1 MKKILVID
9 ESTLVRNY
17 LVKKLEEYGF
27 EVAVAV
33 NGLDGASKLRTKTP
47 DLVIMDYFLSRT
59 SSIELLE
66 KKKAD
71 PNVANIPVI
80 MASTKIDRQK
90 LVQVSKYNVKKFFT
104 KPIRIDSLLK
114 TVSELLGVEVT
125 LDDTPCIIEA
135 HFNEEIL
142 FIEVAQGLNKEKIE
156 LLRYK
161 IEELLDLYQVRV
173 PKVLLMMVGVD
184 VTANDSLKL
193 ATLLNTVVEY
203 TRAKPRDIKI
213 LTNNDFVT
221 RYVGGN
227 EDYQDI
233 EITNA
238 LDKAITSLLGG
249 KAGDVM
255 DQRRGVVQDQFLQAS
270 SPRKEGGESL
280 QMKFE
285 GERLEHPDLADVSE
299 GRRIIV
305 VDDDMVIRELIKA
318 AFSDTKFEIETY
330 EDGRSFVENAEVE
343 NADLVFLDLMMP
355 EMNGFEVL
363 KVMKE
368 RQVKVPIIV
377 LSALSKRESVVE
389 ALKFGVKSYVIKPLK
404 PEWIRK
410 KATEVLALSF

>member
-9 ESTLVRNY
+9 ESTLVRSY
-17 LVKKLEEYGF
+17 LAKKLEEYGF
-27 EVAVAV
+27 EVEVAV
-33 NGLDGASKLRTKTP
+33 NGLDGATKLRAEMP

-66 KKKAD
+66 KKKSD

-90 LVQVSKYNVKKFFT
+90 LVQVSKYNVKKFFN

-135 HFNEEIL
+135 HFNDDIL
-142 FIEVAQGLNKEKIE
+142 FIEVAQGLNKEKLE

-161 IEELLDLYQVRV
+161 IEELLDLYEVRV
-173 PKVLLMMVGVD
+173 PKVLLMMGGVE

-193 ATLLNTVVEY
+193 ATLLNTVLEY
-203 TRAKPRDIKI
+203 TKAKPKDIKI

-221 RYVGGN
+221 RYVQGN
-227 EDYQDI
+227 EDYEGI
-233 EITNA
+233 EVTTA
-238 LDKAITSLLGG
+238 LDKAISSLLGG

-270 SPRKEGGESL
+270 APRKEGGESF

-285 GERLEHPDLADVSE
+285 GERVERPELAEVSE

-330 EDGRSFVENAEVE
+330 EEGRTFVEQ
-343 NADLVFLDLMMP
+343 ADLDGADLIFLDLMMP
-355 EMNGFEVL
+355 EMDGFEVL
-363 KVMKE
+363 KKLKE
-368 RQVKVPIIV
+368 RQNKTPVIV
-377 LSALSKRESVVE
+377 LSALSKRESVIE

>member
-9 ESTLVRNY
+9 ESTLVRDY

-33 NGLDGASKLRTKTP
+33 NGLDGASKMRIEMP

-66 KKKAD
+66 KKKSD
-71 PNVANIPVI
+71 PNVSNIPVI

-90 LVQVSKYNVKKFFT
+90 LVQVAKYNVKKFFN
-104 KPIRIDSLLK
+104 KPIKIDSLLR

-135 HFNEEIL
+135 HFNDDIL

-161 IEELLDLYQVRV
+161 IEELLDLYEVRV
-173 PKVLLMMVGVD
+173 PKVLLMMVGVE

-193 ATLLNTVVEY
+193 ATLLNTVIEY

-213 LTNNDFVT
+213 LTNNEFVT
-221 RYVGGN
+221 RYISGN
-227 EDYQDI
+227 DDYNEI
-233 EITNA
+233 EVADA
-238 LDKAITSLLGG
+238 LDKAISSLLGD
-249 KAGDVM
+249 KAGSVM
-255 DQRRGVVQDQFLQAS
+255 DQRRGVVGDEFLRAS
-270 SPRKEGGESL
+270 SPRKEGGESF

-318 AFSDTKFEIETY
+318 AFSDTKFQIETY
-330 EDGRSFVENAEVE
+330 EDGRTFVEAADVE
-343 NADLVFLDLMMP
+343 SADLIFLDLMMP
-355 EMNGFEVL
+355 EMNGFDVL
-363 KVMKE
+363 KVLKE
-368 RQVKVPIIV
+368 REVSVPIIV

>member
-33 NGLDGASKLRTKTP
+33 NGLDGASKLRSETP

-71 PNVANIPVI
+71 PNVAHIPVI

-125 LDDTPCIIEA
+125 LDDSPCIIEA
-135 HFNEEIL
+135 HFNDEIL
-142 FIEVAQGLNKEKIE
+142 FIEVAEGLNKEKIE

-184 VTANDSLKL
+184 ITANDSLKL
-193 ATLLNTVVEY
+193 ATLLNTVIEY
-203 TRAKPRDIKI
+203 SRAKPRDIKI

-227 EDYQDI
+227 EDYKDI
-233 EITNA
+233 EVTNA

-270 SPRKEGGESL
+270 SPRKEGSESF

-285 GERLEHPDLADVSE
+285 GERLEHPDLAEVSE

-330 EDGRSFVENAEVE
+330 EDGRTFVENADVK

>member
-9 ESTLVRNY
+9 ESTLVRSY
-17 LVKKLEEYGF
+17 LAKKLEEYGF
-27 EVAVAV
+27 EVVVAV
-33 NGLDGASKLRTKTP
+33 NGLDGATKLRGETP
-47 DLVIMDYFLSRT
+47 DLVIMDFFLSRT

-66 KKKAD
+66 KKKSD

-90 LVQVSKYNVKKFFT
+90 LVQVSKYNVKKFFN

-135 HFNEEIL
+135 HFNDDIL

-161 IEELLDLYQVRV
+161 IEELLDLYEVRV
-173 PKVLLMMVGVD
+173 PKVLLMMGGVE

-193 ATLLNTVVEY
+193 STLLNTVLEY
-203 TRAKPRDIKI
+203 TKAKPKDIKI
-213 LTNNDFVT
+213 LTNNDFIT
-221 RYVGGN
+221 RYVQGN
-227 EDYQDI
+227 EDYEGI
-233 EITNA
+233 EVTNA
-238 LDKAITSLLGG
+238 LDKAISSLLGG

-270 SPRKEGGESL
+270 SPRKEGGESF

-285 GERLEHPDLADVSE
+285 GERVERPDLSEVSE

-330 EDGRSFVENAEVE
+330 EEGRTFVEQADVDG
-343 NADLVFLDLMMP
+343 ADLVFLDLMMP

-363 KVMKE
+363 KTLKE
-368 RQVKVPIIV
+368 RQTKTPVIV
-377 LSALSKRESVVE
+377 LSALSKRESVIE

>member
-1 MKKILVID
+1 
-9 ESTLVRNY
+9 
-17 LVKKLEEYGF
+17 
-27 EVAVAV
+27 
-33 NGLDGASKLRTKTP
+33 
-47 DLVIMDYFLSRT
+47 MDYFLSRT

-135 HFNEEIL
+135 HFNDEIL
-142 FIEVAQGLNKEKIE
+142 FIEVADGLNKEKIE

-161 IEELLDLYQVRV
+161 
-173 PKVLLMMVGVD
+173 LMMVGVD
-184 VTANDSLKL
+184 ITANDSLKL
-193 ATLLNTVVEY
+193 ATLLNTVIEY

-227 EDYQDI
+227 EEYKDI

-255 DQRRGVVQDQFLQAS
+255 RLRILGPDGREVFAHDADIADPKAQLFRAAGTRVRRGLMPGTYQ
-270 SPRKEGGESL
+270 GEVTL
-280 QMKFE
+280 IRDDIAFDRME
-285 GERLEHPDLADVSE
+285 TTLR
-299 GRRIIV
+299 
-305 VDDDMVIRELIKA
+305 VD
-318 AFSDTKFEIETY
+318 
-330 EDGRSFVENAEVE
+330 
-343 NADLVFLDLMMP
+343 
-355 EMNGFEVL
+355 
-363 KVMKE
+363 
-368 RQVKVPIIV
+368 
-377 LSALSKRESVVE
+377 
-389 ALKFGVKSYVIKPLK
+389 
-404 PEWIRK
+404 
-410 KATEVLALSF
+410 

>member
-1 MKKILVID
+1 MKKILVVD

-27 EVAVAV
+27 EVVVGV
-33 NGLDGASKLRTKTP
+33 NGLDGASKLRTETP

-59 SSIELLE
+59 SSIDLLE

-71 PNVANIPVI
+71 PNVAKIPVI

-135 HFNEEIL
+135 HFNDDIL
-142 FIEVAQGLNKEKIE
+142 FIEVAEGLNKEKIE

-184 VTANDSLKL
+184 ITANDSLQL
-193 ATLLNTVVEY
+193 ATLLNTVLENS
-203 TRAKPRDIKI
+203 RAKPRDIKI
-213 LTNNDFVT
+213 LTTNDFVT
-221 RYVGGN
+221 RYVGDN
-227 EDYQDI
+227 EDYNEI
-233 EITNA
+233 EVTNA
-238 LDKAITSLLGG
+238 LDKAITSLLGD
-249 KAGDVM
+249 KAGNVM

-270 SPRKEGGESL
+270 SPRKEGGESF

-285 GERLEHPDLADVSE
+285 GDRAEHPDLAELSE

-330 EDGRSFVENAEVE
+330 EDGKTFVEKADVE

-355 EMNGFEVL
+355 EMNGFDVL

-389 ALKFGVKSYVIKPLK
+389 ALKFGVKSYIIKPLK